1 MSESD
6 NKSRMQIG
14 KKLHDARVAKGYTLD
29 DLQQATKIQKRYLIA
44 IEDEKFNELP
54 GDFYVRAF
62 VKQYADMVGLDGSE
76 LLKDYSDELPE
87 TKTHEYSEHISQA
100 VETRSS
106 HHQREERVDK
116 FRQYLPTIIIV
127 IIIVVVL
134 LAIWLTSIA
143 RSRRDASTR
152 IDSSSVS
159 VSGKS
164 KESSSHKKVKKVVH
178 RAASTAVKLN
188 ESARTNNSV
197 TYAGKSLK
205 QSTNL
210 AISTKGSSSYVT
222 VNVDGSSRVARTMQA
237 NSSDTVKLAKNV
249 SQITITVNN
258 PTATTIRIGGK
269 KVDFTRGGK
278 NNGTRRI
285 VINLGRSRSASSS
298 SASSNSTTN
307 RNSTTNNTR
316 TSTTGTRTTTTGGTN
331 NTTNGTQTTRTTNG
345 GNTGN
350 NNATTTTTTTNGGG
364 NGGATR

>member
-76 LLKDYSDELPE
+76 LLKDYSDELPA
-87 TKTHEYSEHISQA
+87 TKTDEYSEHISQA

-143 RSRRDASTR
+143 RSRRDSSTK

-164 KESSSHKKVKKVVH
+164 KESSSHKKVKKVVKKS
-178 RAASTAVKLN
+178 ASTAVKLT

-197 TYAGKSLK
+197 TYTGSSLK

-210 AISTKGSSSYVT
+210 TISTKGASSYVT

-237 NSSDTVKLAKNV
+237 NSSDTVRLAKNAG
-249 SQITITVNN
+249 QITITVNN
-258 PTATTIRIGGK
+258 PAATTIRIGGK

-278 NNGTRRI
+278 SNGTRRI
-285 VINLGRSRSASSS
+285 IINLGRNASSS
-298 SASSNSTTN
+298 SSVNSSSTANRTTN
-307 RNSTTNNTR
+307 NGARTNANNTR
-316 TSTTGTRTTTTGGTN
+316 TTTNGGTN
-331 NTTNGTQTTRTTNG
+331 NTTGTSTTRPTNS
-345 GNTGN
+345 GNTGTTNTTNTTTN
-350 NNATTTTTTTNGGG
+350 NGGGNATTT
-364 NGGATR
+364 R